1 MVRLAVS
8 YIKLHSAVP
17 FQMQNRELLPQFID
31 LLDLLDG
38 FIMVLG
44 ADGDILYVS
53 ETISVYMGLS
63 QVELTGMP
71 FKDYV
76 HPDDYALY
84 QWALAASKLDYQP
97 TGLSL
102 RVVSSLTKRANREM
116 ARASPGFKVV
126 RMELRATKNCVFV
139 HLFPIPQLVLSTV
152 TFPSYSMY
160 LCLQVDF
167 RILHISTV
175 LEQLIVPS
183 MLAEIGVKDTT
194 FYNYVHPDDL
204 EIIKRIHYDAFHL
217 RSHKTPYFRLIQN
230 GTSDIIYAQAIAYR
244 YTSQTLKYNV
254 DSISLIIQT
263 L

>member
-1 MVRLAVS
+1 MGS
-8 YIKLHSAVP
+8 SW
-17 FQMQNRELLPQFID
+17 FW
-31 LLDLLDG
+31 
-38 FIMVLG
+38 G

-102 RVVSSLTKRANREM
+102 RV
-116 ARASPGFKVV
+116 VV

-194 FYNYVHPDDL
+194 FTTMYIL
-204 EIIKRIHYDAFHL
+204 TTWKL
-217 RSHKTPYFRLIQN
+217 
-230 GTSDIIYAQAIAYR
+230 
-244 YTSQTLKYNV
+244 
-254 DSISLIIQT
+254 
-263 L
+263 